1 MSVDPRPLWYVDCS
15 LLTCSWPGTG
25 TRCADYILS
34 FKGNRAKSKQTG
46 GQMVELLCSHIPQS
60 LCAKTT
66 CRHTSLHGSCTTKR
80 AFSGGVLLIVLLSLS
95 YLGLVQSSSAYKL
108 QRTPS
113 FSSKKNAQEPIFNI
127 WAGSRRTRE
136 AQASLNHTQAAANAS
151 KSKPT
156 VSLGG
161 GQKVGSSWFGKLF
174 GMGAAEGG
182 DHAHTRNMHVTEQ
195 RLGHIAQFQEFFI
208 TPQLI

>member
-1 MSVDPRPLWYVDCS
+1 MVD
-15 LLTCSWPGTG
+15 
-25 TRCADYILS
+25 
-34 FKGNRAKSKQTG
+34 
-46 GQMVELLCSHIPQS
+46 LLCSHIFQS

-66 CRHTSLHGSCTTKR
+66 FRHTSLHGSCTTKT
-80 AFSGGVLLIVLLSLS
+80 ALSAGVLLIALLSLS

-108 QRTPS
+108 QRMPS
-113 FSSKKNAQEPIFNI
+113 FSSKKSAQEPIFNI

-136 AQASLNHTQAAANAS
+136 AQASLNHTKAAANAS
-151 KSKPT
+151 KIKPI

-182 DHAHTRNMHVTEQ
+182 DHAHTRNMHVTEP
-195 RLGHIAQFQEFFI
+195 RLGHMAQF
-208 TPQLI
+208 